1 MEAHSDCVSLPDG
14 GTLRWFVSV
23 NAEVLIPVPNR
34 RPLLMEPVGCP
45 YVNRRDVPLPSCAED
60 VLYDRGNYR
69 VDRHLGAVND

>member
-1 MEAHSDCVSLPDG
+1 MEAHSDRVSLPDG

-34 RPLLMEPVGCP
+34 RPFLMEPDGCP
-45 YVNRRDVPLPSCAED
+45 YVNRRDFLLPSCAEY
-60 VLYDRGNYR
+60 VLHDRGNYR

>member
-1 MEAHSDCVSLPDG
+1 MEAHSDRVSLPDG

-34 RPLLMEPVGCP
+34 RPLLMEPGGFP
-45 YVNRRDVPLPSCAED
+45 YVNRRDDLLPSCAEN

-69 VDRHLGAVND
+69 VDRHLGAVNY

>member
-1 MEAHSDCVSLPDG
+1 MSLPDG

-34 RPLLMEPVGCP
+34 RPLLMEPGGFP
-45 YVNRRDVPLPSCAED
+45 YVNRRDDLLPSCAEN